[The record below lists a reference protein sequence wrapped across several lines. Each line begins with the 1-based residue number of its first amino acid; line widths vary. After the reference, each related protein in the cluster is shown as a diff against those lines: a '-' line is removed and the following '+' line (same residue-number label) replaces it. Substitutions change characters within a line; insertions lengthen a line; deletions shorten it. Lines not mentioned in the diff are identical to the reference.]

1 MKRQNVRTL
10 ALIICTFS
18 YLLIGASVFDALES
32 KQENSQKRQLD
43 QRKFELMRK
52 YNLTRTGFDELEKV
66 VLQLKPHKSGVQ
78 WKFAGSF
85 YFAITVITTIGYGH
99 AAPSTD
105 AGKAFCMCYALLGIP
120 LTLVMFQSV
129 GERINTFVRFLL
141 HKTKKCLGLRHTEV
155 SMANMVTIGFFAC
168 ISTLC
173 VGAVAFSHYEGWSFF
188 HAYYYCF
195 ITLTTIGFGDYVALQ
210 KDNALQNNPNYVA
223 FSFVYIL
230 TGLTVIGAFLNL
242 VVLRFLTMNAED
254 ERRDA
259 QQRALLSREKKH
271 RGGPASAPGPAPN
284 PVQRHRHPGSGIAAP
299 VVRLDPGPE
308 ARRRGLR
315 DVYAEVL
322 HFQTMCSCL
331 WYRSQEKLVVLP
343 QDLSFTEA
351 LMEQGE
357 VSPGD
362 FFDPGVSGCV
372 CSPHQCSAISCMS
385 TDLHS
390 IAPFSLCTLR
400 RSSV

>member
-1 MKRQNVRTL
+1 
-10 ALIICTFS
+10 
-18 YLLIGASVFDALES
+18 
-32 KQENSQKRQLD
+32 
-43 QRKFELMRK
+43 
-52 YNLTRTGFDELEKV
+52 
-66 VLQLKPHKSGVQ
+66 
-78 WKFAGSF
+78 
-85 YFAITVITTIGYGH
+85 
-99 AAPSTD
+99 
-105 AGKAFCMCYALLGIP
+105 MCYALLGIP

-141 HKTKKCLGLRHTEV
+141 HKTKKCLGLRNTEV

-173 VGAVAFSHYEGWSFF
+173 VGAAAFSRYEGWSFF

-223 FSFVYIL
+223 FSFFYIL

-259 QQRALLSREKKH
+259 EQRALLSREKKH
-271 RGGPASAPGPAPN
+271 RGSPAPGTG
-284 PVQRHRHPGSGIAAP
+284 PVQRHRHPGSGLMSP
-299 VVRLDPGPE
+299 VARCPDPGPE
-308 ARRRGLR
+308 GRRRGLR
-315 DVYAEVL
+315 DVYADVL

-331 WYRSQEKLVVLP
+331 WYRSREKLVVLP

-357 VSPGD
+357 VPPGA
-362 FFDPGVSGCV
+362 FFEPRVSGCV
-372 CSPHQCSAISCMS
+372 CSPHRCSGISCMS
-385 TDLHS
+385 NDLHS
-390 IAPFSLCTLR
+390 ITPFSLCALR